1 MMEHSGSEARVLQRG
16 GVRVFLRTVWVSVEY
31 LSVRVLEAIVEDLRI
46 MREEIDL
53 FLGTGLFLLGMLN
66 WSTGKYCDGN
76 SSDYLSCTRP
86 TVYYYYNAFEII
98 LAILGVGLVLLWFVK
113 RLRAK

>member
-1 MMEHSGSEARVLQRG
+1 M
-16 GVRVFLRTVWVSVEY
+16 RTVWVSVEY

-53 FLGTGLFLLGMLN
+53 FLGAAFVLLGVMN

-86 TVYYYYNAFEII
+86 TVYYYYGAFEIVLVVFGI
-98 LAILGVGLVLLWFVK
+98 ALVLLWIVK
-113 RLRAK
+113 RQHSK